1 MWYPRPTGLKAQT
14 LEVIFSLI
22 WSLHDMEL
30 ANGEGHGR
38 TSITVG
44 ISQKAFLEDMS
55 L

>member
-1 MWYPRPTGLKAQT
+1 MLYPRLTGHKAQT
-14 LEVIFSLI
+14 LEFIFSLM
-22 WSLHDMEL
+22 WSFHDMEL